1 MSNSQMPNG
10 RPVKS
15 MSSKLLTMRFMQ
27 RAAAS
32 SSGSPTSSEQT
43 PDTPPSKRRKI
54 VSASSETNQF
64 SDFHA
69 LQAAADVEEKKRAEA
84 IDRLAENAGETKW
97 VLSYFG
103 AEGMSADGNKGLQVL
118 AASYSDIDLEGSNT
132 KTTDSLGRRSFG
144 RFNKDLEKQQ
154 KATMVDDS
162 SLQSDEE
169 DILES
174 DGSNDAETD
183 DSSAEL
189 LRQLKSE
196 TLQEAQIER
205 KAQRKAEKV
214 EAARMAEKGKF
225 KEVKLNKLSSISG
238 AGGAGRES
246 SVVRSEIICYSCGQK
261 GHRKAECP
269 LKIRRKRRRGEGDDL
284 LETQAL
290 QLDY

>member
-1 MSNSQMPNG
+1 MSNSQTPNG

-54 VSASSETNQF
+54 SSAPSEINQF

-69 LQAAADVEEKKRAEA
+69 LKAATDAEEKKRAEA

-97 VLSYFG
+97 VLSYFS
-103 AEGMSADGNKGLQVL
+103 AEGTSSDGNKGLQVL
-118 AASYSDIDLEGSNT
+118 AASYSDIDHEGSNT
-132 KTTDSLGRRSFG
+132 RATDSLGRRSFG

-154 KATMVDDS
+154 KGNTDDIS
-162 SLQSDEE
+162 SSQSGEE
-169 DILES
+169 ETSGS
-174 DGSNDAETD
+174 DGQDEAETD
-183 DSSAEL
+183 DSSTEL
-189 LRQLKSE
+189 PRQSRNE
-196 TLQEAQIER
+196 ILQEAKKKK
-205 KAQRKAEKV
+205 KARRKAEKV
-214 EAARMAEKGKF
+214 EAAQMAEKGKV

-238 AGGAGRES
+238 AGGAGGKS
-246 SVVRSEIICYSCGQK
+246 NVVRSEITCYSCGQK

-269 LKIRRKRRRGEGDDL
+269 LNTRRKAAQG
-284 LETQAL
+284 
-290 QLDY
+290 